1 MKNLISRLTMKK
13 NGEWQEFRHYLTEDG
28 GYLLDRIYT
37 YVDIYGDK
45 YDAFSPFYFW
55 SWRREHELN
64 KSE

>member
-1 MKNLISRLTMKK
+1 MKK
-13 NGEWQEFRHYLTEDG
+13 NGEWQEFRHYLPEDRG
-28 GYLLDRIYT
+28 FLFDKIYT
-37 YVDIYGDK
+37 YVDKYGDK